1 MGLETASLGGH
12 LDLTLGPHWPTGFP
26 GYTPDSPETMKELV
40 HGQVFVQSGQTYTGT
55 LPLPVAAPSGNE
67 TGNPNV
73 MATPKLAAVL
83 IARANSTNDT
93 TSVVTFDPSTV
104 QVITSRANNNTISW
118 TAPDDGVY
126 VLVAA
131 YGRGTGQIQNIYDGM
146 LHGTYHFTILSEHWL
161 IPNQG
166 NADAPKVTYPFP
178 AYIVDHFSKGGVEA
192 GVKYWDEHVLTTDLY
207 ACLAR
212 YAFRD
217 TSASSF
223 HSQSKCFQMVENS

>member
-1 MGLETASLGGH
+1 MGGY

-26 GYTPDSPETMKELV
+26 GYTPDSSETMKELV
-40 HGQVFVQSGQTYTGT
+40 HGQVFVQSGQTYTGI

-73 MATPKLAAVL
+73 VATPNLAAVL

-93 TSVVTFDPSTV
+93 TSVVAFDPSTV
-104 QVITSRANNNTISW
+104 QVITSRATNNTISW
-118 TAPDDGVY
+118 TAPNDGAY

-146 LHGTYHFTILSEHWL
+146 LQGTYHFKILLEHWL
-161 IPNQG
+161 ILNEG

-178 AYIVDHFSKGGVEA
+178 AYIVDHFSKEGVEA
-192 GVKYWDEHVLTTDLY
+192 GVKYWDEHVLTTDLH

-212 YAFRD
+212 YAICD

-223 HSQSKCFQMVENS
+223 HSQYKCFQMVENS

>member
-1 MGLETASLGGH
+1 
-12 LDLTLGPHWPTGFP
+12 
-26 GYTPDSPETMKELV
+26 MKELV
-40 HGQVFVQSGQTYTGT
+40 HGQVFVQSGKTYTGT

-73 MATPKLAAVL
+73 VATPKLAAVL

-118 TAPDDGVY
+118 TAPDDGAY

-146 LHGTYHFTILSEHWL
+146 LQGTYHFTILSEHWL
-161 IPNQG
+161 ILNQG
-166 NADAPKVTYPFP
+166 NADAPKVTYSFP
-178 AYIVDHFSKGGVEA
+178 AYIVDHFSKEGVEA
-192 GVKYWDEHVLTTDLY
+192 GVKYWDEHVLTTDLR

-212 YAFRD
+212 YAIYD
-217 TSASSF
+217 TSAPIF
-223 HSQSKCFQMVENS
+223 HSPSKCFQMVEYI